1 MDFMSPMHWIVVL
14 GIVVLLFGGKK
25 VPEVMKGL
33 GTGIREFKS
42 AVREIDKP

>member
-33 GTGIREFKS
+33 GTGIREFKQ
-42 AVREIDKP
+42 AVREIEK